1 MAPLSQLLL
10 LMTFSG
16 LLCELAGVRSFAA
29 KGETELRIVGGQEA
43 WAHSWPWQVSLRFA
57 GMPACGGAVLSPLW
71 VISAAHCFKRFHK
84 ASFWTVLAGKH
95 DLDHPDEKGQQA
107 EGYERAAVNRVQV
120 AGVSAIVSHHR
131 YNSGTKEFDVALLRL
146 ERALAFDGS
155 VRPIHVWTSSLP
167 VGEKCAVTGWGS
179 TRENGPRVSR
189 LQEVNVTVLTSD
201 LCRRYYKSRL
211 RTRMFCAGQ
220 EGGDV
225 DACQGDSGGPLSC
238 YANGRFRLLGVVS
251 WGVGCGRARK
261 PGVYSRLGQY
271 ASWIAEVVG
280 RYSGKSRT
288 LFAAF
293 SHSAGHTASFRKP
306 GIGLRGQA
314 WRRYAS
320 STFRR
325 DAGLTSS
332 RSRAEDPC
340 GKRRRSG
347 CRNPRIPAGLSI
359 AEDGRA
365 RAENVT
371 AACPGAW
378 PWQVSLQANGVH
390 YCSGVLLR
398 RRWVLAA
405 RHCQVRAGE
414 DVAVLGAHD
423 LGLSLSQMV
432 PVERVVEPPQEDGF
446 PPKDDLALLRLALPA
461 RLGPGVTPL
470 CLPEEDEVLDDSW
483 TCLSAGW
490 GTTSATA
497 GLKSEDLHQAR
508 VLLVGRGECRAKW
521 GRSPVDDAHVCAHP
535 VAGAACTGDSGAPL
549 FCQKRGAYFLF
560 GLLTWGS
567 RRCDP
572 DKPAVFSKMTDYVS
586 WIDEVTEA

>member
-16 LLCELAGVRSFAA
+16 LLCETGNSTPRPTRNVSRSGNFSGRYELAGVRSFAA

-95 DLDHPDEKGQQA
+95 DLDHPDEKGQ
-107 EGYERAAVNRVQV
+107 QV

-271 ASWIAEVVG
+271 ASWIAEVVENQELG
-280 RYSGKSRT
+280 Y
-288 LFAAF
+288 AD
-293 SHSAGHTASFRKP
+293 KP
-306 GIGLRGQA
+306 GE
-314 WRRYAS
+314 
-320 STFRR
+320 
-325 DAGLTSS
+325 
-332 RSRAEDPC
+332 EDPC